1 MIRSLIERRRARRA
15 AATAAQLSAHFD
27 AQMQAA
33 ADSAIT
39 AARREL
45 SRRMPTLPLQH
56 MDRERVD
63 VRNVLDV
70 AHEHFGLVAVPPERV
85 AAILRARYALQ
96 AGAIVRHK
104 CDAARS
110 WTSRPAAG

>member
-33 ADSAIT
+33 ADIAIT

-63 VRNVLDV
+63 VFLDFQ
-70 AHEHFGLVAVPPERV
+70 ARRGLTRHP
-85 AAILRARYALQ
+85 LTD
-96 AGAIVRHK
+96 VRG
-104 CDAARS
+104 
-110 WTSRPAAG
+110 AAGRTVSDLW